1 MALLG
6 RINTLLIVRESD
18 HGFYLDGG
26 PLGEILLPTREIPAD
41 VEQGD
46 EVPVFVSRDSE
57 DRIVATTKL
66 PNCQVGDFAGLNVI
80 EVHPRVGAFLDWGFP
95 KDLLLPFGEQT
106 RKVGTGER
114 VVVKVIIDEKTD
126 RIVATTKLGRYLDKT
141 PPRYDTG
148 QPVNLIVL
156 EKTPLGYAAIIDRK
170 HRGLIHESEVHRPLS
185 PGDELQGY
193 VRAVREDYKV
203 DLSLE
208 PVGYSRVTDLSDRIL
223 QLLKENG
230 GRIAIGDQ
238 SPPEAIRETFGASK
252 KTLQTGR
259 REPLQKTSHRAR
271 ARQHRPD
278 RETIIQLLL
287 VLHSPKSSHPRNLA

>member
-6 RINTLLIVRESD
+6 RINQLIILRESD

-26 PLGEILLPTREIPAD
+26 LLGEILLPTREVPAD

-46 EVPVFVSRDSE
+46 AVPVFVSRDSE
-57 DRIVATTKL
+57 DRIVATTQL
-66 PNCQVGDFAGLNVI
+66 PLCQVGDFAGLKVI
-80 EVHPRVGAFLDWGFP
+80 EVNPRIGAFLDWGFP

-114 VVVKVIIDEKTD
+114 VVIKVIIDEKTN
-126 RIVATTKLGRYLDKT
+126 RIIATSKLGRYLDKT
-141 PPRYDTG
+141 APRYETG
-148 QPVNLIVL
+148 QPVTLIVL

-170 HRGLIHESEVHRPLS
+170 HRGLIHESEVHRPLE

-193 VRAVREDYKV
+193 VRSVREDYKI

-223 QLLKENG
+223 EVLRDKG
-230 GRIAIGDQ
+230 GHIAIGDQ
-238 SPPEAIRETFGASK
+238 SSPDAIRATFGASK
-252 KTLQTGR
+252 KAFKQAVGHLYKR
-259 REPLQKTSHRAR
+259 RLIEVNPGSITMVAPGK
-271 ARQHRPD
+271 
-278 RETIIQLLL
+278 
-287 VLHSPKSSHPRNLA
+287 

>member
-1 MALLG
+1 M
-6 RINTLLIVRESD
+6 
-18 HGFYLDGG
+18 
-26 PLGEILLPTREIPAD
+26 
-41 VEQGD
+41 
-46 EVPVFVSRDSE
+46 
-57 DRIVATTKL
+57 
-66 PNCQVGDFAGLNVI
+66 
-80 EVHPRVGAFLDWGFP
+80 
-95 KDLLLPFGEQT
+95 
-106 RKVGTGER
+106 
-114 VVVKVIIDEKTD
+114 VKVIIDEKTD

-148 QPVNLIVL
+148 QPVTLIVL

-170 HRGLIHESEVHRPLS
+170 HRGLIHESEVHRPLL

-223 QLLKENG
+223 QLLRENG

-252 KTLQTGR
+252 KAFKQAVG
-259 REPLQKTSHRAR
+259 
-271 ARQHRPD
+271 
-278 RETIIQLLL
+278 
-287 VLHSPKSSHPRNLA
+287 NLYKKRLIELAPGSIALIAKR